1 MSQSTESPG
10 LEALANHLGYTFVRK
25 DASSS
30 ASSTVGEP
38 AAKVEDPEASSNKD
52 AGQEAKE
59 DAPKKD
65 VPPGSFTS
73 ATNIYRGSP
82 DDSWTAK
89 QPEDTEPAE
98 GKDTIGHAVVL
109 RQQKSKDSR
118 KGYEIHSIV
127 VQSQALKT
135 ALSDI
140 LDSYPGVYCN
150 LDRLV
155 FKAPFAPFIHRW
167 GAILKYLEND
177 ALDQVT
183 RDHMTL
189 LRDILQKECAE
200 TIKALENYVDHGV
213 VTYEHAWT
221 IFQPDAVVV
230 SSTGLGEHIAFRLK
244 SASYQETD
252 EGNFFNLKCQSV
264 EWNGKSFGWSTESV
278 KLPEF
283 EGIQPIGELRIL
295 PLAFHPK
302 KEHLKHALIERGKRF
317 AALSGYHYR
326 SYDGPAIERT
336 DDGNI
341 LVQSKGR
348 IIIDTDSFCKQPYQ
362 CKVYTVPLNSKVK
375 AKATT
380 HDDGDQEDGYDSNDE
395 PFWYP
400 LSENKTAL
408 SAKEKS
414 GPEPAKLSD
423 YQYMLCTPILRGYS
437 LTVKKWLSFY
447 IDYVQAIKWN
457 RNAFDNL
464 VLPAAQ
470 KKLVLALSKTQAAT
484 ANSFDDVIAGKGKG
498 MILLLSGP
506 PGVGKTLT
514 AEAVSENM
522 KVPLYMLSAGDL
534 GTRPDDVEYN
544 LNNILEI
551 VAKWKAILLID
562 ECDVFLEARSV
573 HDLARN
579 RLVSIFLRLLEY
591 YKGTLF
597 LTTNRV
603 ENIDAA
609 FQSRIH
615 VHIKYA
621 DLTSRSRRRIWSSFI
636 GPTLSGFEASE
647 LDELAEVPLNGRQIK
662 NLVKTAQLLALEDGK
677 FLTKD
682 HIDMVLAIEKGFGED
697 EQED

>member
-1 MSQSTESPG
+1 MSQTTETPPG

-25 DASSS
+25 ESSSS
-30 ASSTVGEP
+30 ASSVVDEST
-38 AAKVEDPEASSNKD
+38 AKVDKPDASSVKKD
-52 AGQEAKE
+52 ENQEAKE
-59 DAPKKD
+59 DATKSN
-65 VPPGSFTS
+65 VRPGSLTS
-73 ATNIYRGSP
+73 SANIYRGSP

-127 VQSQALKT
+127 IQSQALKT
-135 ALSDI
+135 ALADI
-140 LDSYPGVYCN
+140 LDGYPGVYCN

-177 ALDQVT
+177 RLDQVT
-183 RDHMTL
+183 RDHTTL

-230 SSTGLGEHIAFRLK
+230 SSTGIEEQIAFRLK
-244 SASYQETD
+244 SGSYQETD

-264 EWNGKSFGWSTESV
+264 DWNGKSFGWVTESV

-283 EGIQPIGELRIL
+283 EGIQRIAELCIL
-295 PLAFHPK
+295 PLDFHPK
-302 KEHLKHALIERGKRF
+302 KEYLKHALTERGKRF

-341 LVQSKGR
+341 LVHNKGR

-362 CKVYTVPLNSKVK
+362 CKVYTAPLNSKL
-375 AKATT
+375 
-380 HDDGDQEDGYDSNDE
+380 N
-395 PFWYP
+395 
-400 LSENKTAL
+400 TAL
-408 SAKEKS
+408 SLKKES
-414 GPEPAKLSD
+414 GVGPAKLTD
-423 YQYMLCTPILRGYS
+423 YQCMLCTPILRGYS

-447 IDYVQAIKWN
+447 VDYVQSIKWN
-457 RNAFDNL
+457 TEAFDNL

-484 ANSFDDVIAGKGKG
+484 ANDFDDVIAGKGKG

-534 GTRPDDVEYN
+534 GTSPNDVEYN
-544 LNNILEI
+544 LNNVLEI

-603 ENIDAA
+603 DNIDAA

-615 VHIKYA
+615 VHMKYA
-621 DLTSRSRRRIWSSFI
+621 NLTSRSRRRIWSTFVGQTGSR
-636 GPTLSGFEASE
+636 FEAEE
-647 LDELAEVPLNGRQIK
+647 LDQLAEVPLNGRQIK
-662 NLVKTAQLLALEDGK
+662 NLVKTAQLLALEDRNS
-677 FLTKD
+677 LTKD